1 MNKKNLVYSL
11 DENTFIK
18 EISILQKPSEIR
30 ILSNPIAWKIVNLLA
45 GRPMYPAQI
54 AKELKIYEQS
64 AYYYIRK
71 LLTIRAIS
79 QVETSFVRGGTAK
92 IYKTEFAAFGI
103 EMNWGERKFET
114 VNGKINRNVQTFF
127 EDFIDDG
134 LFNGTIVVGAPDPHG
149 PYRSSARDGHYAAQL
164 AFFLGSF
171 CGLPQNF
178 VVKLDVDAK
187 SEKIS
192 RTENII
198 SIGGPGTNIITSE
211 FNRYLPI
218 RFDETNFWS
227 GLIAPHGR
235 THTLDNHGL
244 IAKIRNPY
252 SEKVNIVII
261 AGVRSAGTKSAI
273 IALTNHGNEILKKF
287 NQENNWALVVQGFD
301 MDSDGKIDTIDIV
314 DEISTKSL

>member
-1 MNKKNLVYSL
+1 MNKKSLVYSL
-11 DENTFIK
+11 DENTFTK
-18 EISILQKPSEIR
+18 EISILQKPSEMR

-71 LLTIRAIS
+71 LLTIKAIS

-92 IYKTEFAAFGI
+92 LYKTEFAAFGI
-103 EMNWGERKFET
+103 EMNWGEKKFET
-114 VNGKINRNVQTFF
+114 VNGKINRDVQTFF

-192 RTENII
+192 RTVNII

-261 AGVRSAGTKSAI
+261 AGVRSAGTKSAV

>member
-1 MNKKNLVYSL
+1 V
-11 DENTFIK
+11 D
-18 EISILQKPSEIR
+18 
-30 ILSNPIAWKIVNLLA
+30 
-45 GRPMYPAQI
+45 
-54 AKELKIYEQS
+54 
-64 AYYYIRK
+64 
-71 LLTIRAIS
+71 
-79 QVETSFVRGGTAK
+79 TSFVRGGTAK
-92 IYKTEFAAFGI
+92 LYKTEYPAFGI
-103 EMNWGERKFET
+103 EMNWGERKFEKARNDT
-114 VNGKINRNVQTFF
+114 VNNHISTFF
-127 EDFIDDG
+127 QEFVDDG
-134 LFNGTIVVGAPDPHG
+134 SFNGTIVVGAPEPHG
-149 PYRSSARDGHYAAQL
+149 PYRSSARDGHYATQL

-171 CGLPQNF
+171 CSLPPNF
-178 VVKLDVDAK
+178 IVKLDVDAN

-244 IAKIRNPY
+244 IAKIRNPF
-252 SEKVNIVII
+252 SKSLNVIII

-287 NQENNWALVVQGFD
+287 GEYKNWALVVQGFD

-314 DEISTKSL
+314 DGISTNSL

>member
-1 MNKKNLVYSL
+1 MSKKNLVYSL
-11 DENTFIK
+11 DENTFTK
-18 EISILQKPSEIR
+18 EISILQKPSEMR
-30 ILSNPIAWKIVNLLA
+30 VLSNPIAWKIVNLLA

-92 IYKTEFAAFGI
+92 LYTTEFAAFGI
-103 EMNWGERKFET
+103 EMNWGERKFEN
-114 VNGKINRNVQTFF
+114 VNGKINRKVQTFF
-127 EDFIDDG
+127 EDFINDG

-244 IAKIRNPY
+244 IAKIRNPF
-252 SEKVNIVII
+252 SEKVNIIII
-261 AGVRSAGTKSAI
+261 AGVRSAGTKSAV

-314 DEISTKSL
+314 DEISTKSP